1 MQDAVH
7 DARDKEAGDGEG
19 ASEVSQLVRECEWRV
34 LSQSGL
40 KEESSG
46 VEVRTWSW
54 RAGRETQQA
63 PDSPK

>member
-7 DARDKEAGDGEG
+7 DARDKEAGDGEET
-19 ASEVSQLVRECEWRV
+19 SEVSQLVREWRV
-34 LSQSGL
+34 VSQSGL
-40 KEESSG
+40 KEEWSG